1 MSILPRFPRF
11 ALVPFVP
18 LMVTGFSVGWGLATP
33 AGADVTGDPI
43 TDQCAAAFASRTTS
57 PISLTTD
64 PPVRSNV
71 QPGQHVQL
79 DVAWDPGWDSLSSVL
94 VCVRVGGKIDR
105 DLSMIESPG
114 VDDGSLHHDFIV
126 PDGLV
131 DGEAICVRGV
141 MTGNPAG
148 DATQETFVSRQSCFD
163 VPVPED
169 TAPPTT
175 TPTTAPTPASTTASS
190 PSAPAPPPAGSVS
203 DETPPPQPAA
213 PTADLYADSPGGYPD
228 SPGESAAGS
237 GDAPAFP
244 VFAPAPEIAGG
255 PVPLPI
261 LPETGFGGSGRDLA
275 GLGFAAVGLGLPALL
290 FGRRRRRAVFG
301 GWS

>member
-11 ALVPFVP
+11 ALVPLVP
-18 LMVTGFSVGWGLATP
+18 LMVTGFSVGWGLAPP

-43 TDQCAAAFASRTTS
+43 TDQCSAAFASRTTS

-79 DVAWDPGWDSLSSVL
+79 DVTWSPGWDSLSSVL

-105 DLSMIESPG
+105 NLSMIESPG
-114 VDDGSLHHDFIV
+114 VDDGSLHHDFTV

-141 MTGNPAG
+141 MTGHPAG

-163 VPVPED
+163 VPIPED
-169 TAPPTT
+169 TGPPTT
-175 TPTTAPTPASTTASS
+175 NPTTAPSPASTTASS
-190 PSAPAPPPAGSVS
+190 PPSAPAPPPAGSVS

-213 PTADLYADSPGGYPD
+213 PTAELYTY
-228 SPGESAAGS
+228 SPGESAAGG

-244 VFAPAPEIAGG
+244 VFSPAPASGGG
-255 PVPLPI
+255 PTPLPI
-261 LPETGFGGSGRDLA
+261 LPETGFGGGGRDLA

-290 FGRRRRRAVFG
+290 FGRRRRRRVFG